1 MATQAQLTASGAGS
15 SSALCWRR
23 PAALALAWVYPPRPP
38 MPPEVGAARAGGA
51 GRARPAG
58 RRDRAGA
65 GGAEPGPATGP
76 ATPQIGD
83 APASD
88 AVPPAAN

>member
-1 MATQAQLTASGAGS
+1 MAKPATYGFWRGFFVGLVLAAAGV
-15 SSALCWRR
+15 
-23 PAALALAWVYPPRPP
+23 LALAWVYPPRPL
-38 MPPEVGAARAGGA
+38 MPPEVDPRALEAPAAPGQPDGVTA
-51 GRARPAG
+51 PAP
-58 RRDRAGA
+58 
-65 GGAEPGPATGP
+65 AEPSPGPATGP